1 MRPDSGPAL
10 KGRRDPPTDHTM
22 ARSLLTRLLREED
35 GFTLT
40 EQLVVAAGM
49 SVILAAIL
57 GLSDVAVKQSPQD
70 RERTHAVRE
79 AQVGLDRMTRELR
92 TAHAITISDFKAVA
106 SIYRSGAAITVTYD
120 CTISGGVGLR
130 KCVRSQTGG
139 GSSPSLTVVDRV
151 ANADSRPLFTATT
164 RADSCGVQWP
174 RYVRVLLEVPT
185 KGELKAGS
193 SKRVVLDDGFYLRN
207 VDALH

>member
-1 MRPDSGPAL
+1 
-10 KGRRDPPTDHTM
+10 M

-49 SVILAAIL
+49 TVILMAIL
-57 GLSDVAVKQSPQD
+57 GLSDVAVKQAPQD
-70 RERTHAVRE
+70 RERVHAVRE
-79 AQVGLDRMTRELR
+79 AQVALDRMTRELR
-92 TAHAITISDFKAVA
+92 TAHAITIESFKATA
-106 SIYRSGAAITVTYD
+106 SIYRGGSTITVTYD
-120 CTISGGVGLR
+120 CSGAAVNGLR
-130 KCVRSQTGG
+130 KCLRNQTGG
-139 GSSPSLTVVDRV
+139 GAPSSTTAIDRV
-151 ANADSRPLFTATT
+151 ANANSRPVFTATT
-164 RADSCGVQWP
+164 RADAAGVQWT
-174 RYVRVLLEVPT
+174 RYVRVILEVPM

>member
-1 MRPDSGPAL
+1 
-10 KGRRDPPTDHTM
+10 M

-49 SVILAAIL
+49 IVILAAIL
-57 GLSDVAVKQSPQD
+57 GLNDVAIKQSPQD
-70 RERTHAVRE
+70 RERTHAIRE
-79 AQVGLDRMTRELR
+79 AQVGLDKMTRELR
-92 TAHAITISDFKAVA
+92 TAHAITITDFKAVA
-106 SIYRSGAAITVTYD
+106 SIYRSGTTITVTYD
-120 CTISGGVGLR
+120 CSGAAVAGLR

-139 GSSPSLTVVDRV
+139 ASSPTITAIDRV
-151 ANADSRPLFTATT
+151 ANANSRPVFTATT
-164 RADSCGVQWP
+164 RNDSAGVAWT
-174 RYVRVLLEVPT
+174 RYVRVLIEVPT